1 MKKTFSTYF
10 VISVAIALVFIFSYM
25 LLLSENKAL
34 AKAKLEKQ
42 NLLSQK
48 QSDLNDVLVEFQKL
62 SSEDRIVRYAK
73 ENLNLERQIKK
84 VDVIPINKKQIIQIN
99 KLVKREY
106 E

>member
-1 MKKTFSTYF
+1 MKKTFSKYF
-10 VISVAIALVFIFSYM
+10 VVSVAMALIFIFSYM

-34 AKAKLEKQ
+34 AKTKLEKQ
-42 NLLSQK
+42 NLLSLK
-48 QSDLNDVLVEFQKL
+48 KSDLNDVLVELQKL

-73 ENLNLERQIKK
+73 ENLILERQIEK

-99 KLVKREY
+99 KLVKKKY